1 MEIREKTFDEIESIV
16 STAIEDCVDFV
27 ETEISEIRIKC
38 AEYADGKTKLGYE
51 EGRSRVVSTIV
62 RDKVQ
67 AVKPSIMRV
76 FMSTDKPVEFVP
88 KGPGNDVA
96 LAEQATDFIQHEF
109 QRLNGYKI
117 LNDLIHDALVKKQGI
132 CKAYYKTYPKAK
144 IHMFTDLSADEL
156 TLLVNEPGVEV
167 LEQSSEMN
175 EEDDAPYYSVK
186 IQRTETKGELCI
198 ESVPSE
204 EFFISREAR
213 DINSAYCVAHR
224 TEMRAGD
231 VVEMGFDPEIV
242 YELDSFDNDTG
253 VLQEEKSQRHG
264 YTNNNDDDEN
274 ALDPAMRNCLITEAY
289 MRIDIDGTGV
299 PVLHKFVMGGT
310 SYKLMD
316 YEPCERV
323 PLVKIEVDPEPHS
336 FYGNSLAEKLC
347 DDQDAATSVLRGILD
362 NVALTNSPRLAF
374 VNGQVNV
381 DDLFNGNEIGGLVRM
396 NQPGAV
402 QDLSVPFVAGQ
413 TLSALTYL
421 DKMVDAK
428 SGVTANIALNPDA
441 LQSTTKSG
449 VTAAVEAAAGQVE
462 VMCRNIAEGFKDLFQ
477 LLLELTHKNF
487 DEEKVMKLN
496 GVFVPVDPRK
506 FDTSYDVSINVG
518 LGTGREDERVAA
530 LQQAL
535 QLQMQVYAQYG
546 AQNGLVSLTN
556 IRNSLADIL
565 AVNGVRNSDRY
576 FAPINQ
582 EIEQQ
587 MLAQQQQQQQQM
599 SQQQQDPNAA
609 YLQAEQMKAQA
620 KAGTDMAKLQFEA
633 AKATA
638 DDDRERD
645 KMAQDLLVNAA
656 KIAGQYGSTVDVA
669 AIRAEQDKMRTVA
682 GIAQQGMNNGQQ

>member
-1 MEIREKTFDEIESIV
+1 MELREKTFDEIESIV
-16 STAIEDCVDFV
+16 SSAVEDAVDFV

-38 AEYADGKTKLGYE
+38 SEYMDGKTKLGYE
-51 EGRSRVVSTIV
+51 EGRSRVVSSKV
-62 RDKVQ
+62 RDTIQ

-88 KGPGNDVA
+88 KGPGEEVA
-96 LAEQATDFIQHEF
+96 LAEQATDFIHHEF
-109 QRLNGYKI
+109 QRLNGYRV

-132 CKAYYKTYPKAK
+132 AKVYYKTYPQAK
-144 IHMFTDLSADEL
+144 IHMFTDLTADEL

-175 EEDDAPYYSVK
+175 EEEDTPYFSVK
-186 IQRTETKGELCI
+186 IQRTEQKGELCI

-213 DINSAYCVAHR
+213 DIDSAYCVAHR

-242 YELDSFDNDTG
+242 YDLDSFDNDTG
-253 VLQEEKSQRHG
+253 VLQEEAAQRRG
-264 YTNNNDDDEN
+264 YQNNDEDDN
-274 ALDPAMRNCLITEAY
+274 ALDPAMKNVLITEAF
-289 MRIDIDGTGV
+289 MRLDVDGTGV
-299 PVLHKFVMGGT
+299 PVLHKFVLGGT

-323 PLVKIEVDPEPHS
+323 PLVKVEVDPEPHS
-336 FYGNSLAEKLC
+336 FYGHSLAEKLC

-362 NVALTNSPRLAF
+362 NVALTNSPRMGF
-374 VNGQVNV
+374 VNGQVAI
-381 DDLFNGNEIGGLVRM
+381 DDLLNNEIGGLVRM
-396 NQPGAV
+396 NAPGQV

-413 TLSALTYL
+413 TLNALTYL
-421 DKMVDAK
+421 DKMVEAK
-428 SGVTANIALNPDA
+428 SGVTQNIALNPDA
-441 LQSTTKSG
+441 LQSTTKTAVS
-449 VTAAVEAAAGQVE
+449 AAVEAAAGQVE
-462 VMCRNIAEGFKDLFQ
+462 VMCRNIAEGFKELFK
-477 LLLELTHKNF
+477 LMLEITHKNF
-487 DEEKVMKLN
+487 DEEKIIKLN
-496 GVFVPVDPRK
+496 GVYVPVDPRN
-506 FDTSYDVSINVG
+506 FDISYDVSINVG

-546 AQNGLVSLTN
+546 TQNGLVSLTN
-556 IRNSLADIL
+556 IRNTLADIL

-587 MLAQQQQQQQQM
+587 MLAQQQQQQQAM
-599 SQQQQDPNAA
+599 AQQQQDPNAA
-609 YLQAEQMKAQA
+609 YLQAEQMKAQT
-620 KAGTDMAKLQFEA
+620 KAGTDMARLQLEA

-638 DDDRERD
+638 QDDRERD

-656 KIAGQYGSTVDVA
+656 KISGQYGATVDVA
-669 AIRAEQDKMRTVA
+669 AIKAEQDKMRTVA